1 MAVSFPNHPEGNAMA
16 KDDTT
21 ADSLADSVD
30 DALLAKT
37 RPPIG
42 AMVLLG
48 IAAGAQIGFGAIGY
62 LVAQAGAEPG
72 GATQLLSGLAFSVGL
87 MLVMVTGTQ
96 LFTGNT
102 MLVLPA
108 AQDRLG
114 MGETLRDWS
123 VVWAANLIGSVAIA
137 ALFVAS
143 GATGATGAI
152 GQAALKT
159 ADSKLAKDWVELL
172 ASGVLA
178 NMLVCLAV
186 WMATGAQSV
195 AGKIVGVIGPVTL
208 FVAAGFEHSVANM
221 TLLPIAWG
229 IDPAAV
235 PISALLGNLLLATAG
250 NIVGGSLVAIVLAA
264 GHRTLK
270 SG

>member
-1 MAVSFPNHPEGNAMA
+1 MA
-16 KDDTT
+16 KDDAT
-21 ADSLADSVD
+21 ADTLADSVD

-37 RPPIG
+37 RPPVG
-42 AMVLLG
+42 AMLLLG
-48 IAAGAQIGFGAIGY
+48 IAAGAQIAFGAIGY
-62 LVAQAGAEPG
+62 LVAQAGATPG
-72 GATQLLSGLAFSVGL
+72 GATQLLSGVAFSIGL

-114 MGETLRDWS
+114 IGETVRDWAI
-123 VVWAANLIGSVAIA
+123 VWVANLIGSLTIA

-143 GATGATGAI
+143 GAPHAIDGAV

-159 ADSKLAKDWVELL
+159 ADAKLAKDWVELL

-195 AGKIVGVIGPVTL
+195 AGKIVGVIGPVAL

-235 PISALLGNLLLATAG
+235 PMTALIGNLLLVTAG

-264 GHRTLK
+264 GHRTLAN
-270 SG
+270 G

>member
-1 MAVSFPNHPEGNAMA
+1 VAQ
-16 KDDTT
+16 DDAT

-30 DALLAKT
+30 DAMLAKT

-42 AMVLLG
+42 AMLLLG
-48 IAAGAQIGFGAIGY
+48 LAAGAQIGFGAIGY
-62 LVAQAGAEPG
+62 LLAQAGMPPG
-72 GATQLLSGLAFSVGL
+72 GATQLLSGVAFSVGL

-114 MGETLRDWS
+114 VGETLRDWT
-123 VVWAANLIGSVAIA
+123 VVWIANLIGSLVIA

-143 GATGATGAI
+143 GAPQAIDGAVAA
-152 GQAALKT
+152 AALKT
-159 ADSKLAKDWVELL
+159 ADTKLAKDWVELL

-195 AGKIVGVIGPVTL
+195 AGKIIGVIGPITL

-250 NIVGGSLVAIVLAA
+250 NIVGGSLVALVLAA
-264 GHRTLK
+264 GHRTLRT
-270 SG
+270 

>member
-1 MAVSFPNHPEGNAMA
+1 MAQ
-16 KDDTT
+16 DDVT
-21 ADSLADSVD
+21 ADTLADSVD
-30 DALLAKT
+30 DAMLAKT
-37 RPPIG
+37 SPPFG
-42 AMVLLG
+42 AMILLG

-62 LVAQAGAEPG
+62 LVAQAGMAPG
-72 GATQLLSGLAFSVGL
+72 GATQLLSGIAFSVGL

-114 MGETLRDWS
+114 IGETLRDWS
-123 VVWAANLIGSVAIA
+123 IVWVANLVGSLVVV

-143 GATGATGAI
+143 EAPHAIDGAV

-159 ADSKLAKDWVELL
+159 AHSKLAKDWIALL

-186 WMATGAQSV
+186 WMATGAKTV
-195 AGKIVGVIGPVTL
+195 AGKIAAVAGPVAL

-221 TLLPIAWG
+221 TLLPIAWAL
-229 IDPAAV
+229 DHAAV
-235 PISALLGNLLLATAG
+235 PVESLLGNLLLVTAG
-250 NIVGGSLVAIVLAA
+250 NIVGGSLVAITLAA
-264 GHRTLK
+264 GHRVLAK
-270 SG
+270 

>member
-1 MAVSFPNHPEGNAMA
+1 MA
-16 KDDTT
+16 KDDAT
-21 ADSLADSVD
+21 ADTLADNVD
-30 DALLAKT
+30 DAMLAKT

-72 GATQLLSGLAFSVGL
+72 GATQLMSGLAFSVGL

-108 AQDRLG
+108 AQDRLRV
-114 MGETLRDWS
+114 GETLRDWS

-143 GATGATGAI
+143 GATGAIDGAV

>member
-1 MAVSFPNHPEGNAMA
+1 MAQNDA
-16 KDDTT
+16 T
-21 ADSLADSVD
+21 ADTLADSVD
-30 DALLAKT
+30 DAMLAKT
-37 RPPIG
+37 SPPVG
-42 AMVLLG
+42 AMILLG

-62 LVAQAGAEPG
+62 LVAQAGMTAG
-72 GATQLLSGLAFSVGL
+72 GATQLLSGIAFSVGL

-114 MGETLRDWS
+114 IGETLRDWS
-123 VVWAANLIGSVAIA
+123 VVWVANLIGSLVVA

-143 GATGATGAI
+143 GATGAIDGAV

-159 ADSKLAKDWVELL
+159 ADTKLAKDWIELL

-186 WMATGAQSV
+186 WMATGAKTV
-195 AGKIVGVIGPVTL
+195 AGKIAAVIGPVTL

-229 IDPAAV
+229 LDPAAV
-235 PISALLGNLLLATAG
+235 PVAAMLGNVLLATAG
-250 NIVGGSLVAIVLAA
+250 NIVGGSLVAITLAA
-264 GHRTLK
+264 GHRVLAK
-270 SG
+270 

>member
-1 MAVSFPNHPEGNAMA
+1 MAQ
-16 KDDTT
+16 DDAT
-21 ADSLADSVD
+21 ADTLADSVD
-30 DALLAKT
+30 DAMLAKT

-42 AMVLLG
+42 AMLLLG
-48 IAAGAQIGFGAIGY
+48 LAAGAQIGFGGIGY
-62 LVAQAGAEPG
+62 LLAQAGMPPG
-72 GATQLLSGLAFSVGL
+72 GATQLLSGVAFSVGL

-114 MGETLRDWS
+114 VGETLRDWT
-123 VVWAANLIGSVAIA
+123 VVWIANLIGSLVIA

-143 GATGATGAI
+143 GAPQAIDGAVAA
-152 GQAALKT
+152 AALKT
-159 ADSKLAKDWVELL
+159 ADTKLAKDWVELL

-186 WMATGAQSV
+186 WMATGAKTV
-195 AGKIVGVIGPVTL
+195 AGKIASVIGPVAL

-221 TLLPIAWG
+221 ALLPIAWG
-229 IDPAAV
+229 LDPAAV
-235 PISALLGNLLLATAG
+235 PVGAMLGNLLLATAG
-250 NIVGGSLVAIVLAA
+250 NIVGGSLVAITLAA
-264 GHRTLK
+264 GHRTLAN
-270 SG
+270 

>member
-1 MAVSFPNHPEGNAMA
+1 MAQ
-16 KDDTT
+16 DDVT
-21 ADSLADSVD
+21 ADTLADSVD
-30 DALLAKT
+30 DAMLAKT
-37 RPPIG
+37 RPPVG
-42 AMVLLG
+42 AIALLG

-62 LVAQAGAEPG
+62 LVAQAGMTPG
-72 GATQLLSGLAFSVGL
+72 GATQLLSGIAFSVGL

-114 MGETLRDWS
+114 IGETLRDWG
-123 VVWAANLIGSVAIA
+123 VVWGANLIGSMVIA

-143 GATGATGAI
+143 GAAGALDGAVA
-152 GQAALKT
+152 QAALKT
-159 ADSKLAKDWVELL
+159 ADTKLAKDWVELL
-172 ASGVLA
+172 ASGALA

-186 WMATGAQSV
+186 WMATGTKSV
-195 AGKIVGVIGPVTL
+195 AGKIVAVIGPVTL

-229 IDPAAV
+229 LDPAAV
-235 PISALLGNLLLATAG
+235 PVTAVLGNLLLATAG
-250 NIVGGSLVAIVLAA
+250 NIAGGSLVAITLAA
-264 GHRTLK
+264 GHRVLGK
-270 SG
+270 

>member
-1 MAVSFPNHPEGNAMA
+1 MA
-16 KDDTT
+16 KEDAT
-21 ADSLADSVD
+21 ADTLADSVD

-37 RPPIG
+37 RPPVG
-42 AMVLLG
+42 AMLLLG
-48 IAAGAQIGFGAIGY
+48 IAAGAQIAFGAIGY
-62 LVAQAGAEPG
+62 LLAQAGSAPG
-72 GATQLLSGLAFSVGL
+72 GATQLLSGVAFSVGL

-108 AQDRLG
+108 VQDRLG
-114 MGETLRDWS
+114 IGETVRDWTI
-123 VVWAANLIGSVAIA
+123 VWVANLIGSLVIA

-143 GATGATGAI
+143 GAPHAIDGAV

-159 ADSKLAKDWVELL
+159 ADTKLAKDWVELF

-195 AGKIVGVIGPVTL
+195 AGKIVGVVGPVTL

-221 TLLPIAWG
+221 TLLPIAWA

-235 PISALLGNLLLATAG
+235 PATAMAGNLLLATAG

-264 GHRTLK
+264 GHRTLNTA
-270 SG
+270 

>member
-1 MAVSFPNHPEGNAMA
+1 VAQ
-16 KDDTT
+16 DDAT
-21 ADSLADSVD
+21 ADTLADSVD
-30 DALLAKT
+30 DAMLAKT

-42 AMVLLG
+42 AMLLLG
-48 IAAGAQIGFGAIGY
+48 LAAGAQIGFGAIGY
-62 LVAQAGAEPG
+62 LLAQAGMPPG
-72 GATQLLSGLAFSVGL
+72 GATQLLSGVAFSVGL

-114 MGETLRDWS
+114 VGETLRDWT
-123 VVWAANLIGSVAIA
+123 VVWIANLIGSLIIA

-143 GATGATGAI
+143 GAAQAIDGAVAA
-152 GQAALKT
+152 AALKT
-159 ADSKLAKDWVELL
+159 ADTKLAKDWVELL
-172 ASGVLA
+172 ASGMLA

-186 WMATGAQSV
+186 WMATGAKTV
-195 AGKIVGVIGPVTL
+195 AGKIASVIGPVAL

-229 IDPAAV
+229 LDPAAV
-235 PISALLGNLLLATAG
+235 PMGALLGNLLLATAG
-250 NIVGGSLVAIVLAA
+250 NIVGGSLVAITLAE
-264 GHRTLK
+264 GHRTLAK
-270 SG
+270 

>member
-1 MAVSFPNHPEGNAMA
+1 MAQ
-16 KDDTT
+16 DDVI
-21 ADSLADSVD
+21 ADTLADSVD
-30 DALLAKT
+30 DAMLAKT
-37 RPPIG
+37 SPPVG

-62 LVAQAGAEPG
+62 LVAQAGMTPG
-72 GATQLLSGLAFSVGL
+72 GGTQLLSGVAFSVGL

-114 MGETLRDWS
+114 IGETLRDWTI
-123 VVWAANLIGSVAIA
+123 VWIANLIGSLGIA

-143 GATGATGAI
+143 GATHAI
-152 GQAALKT
+152 GDAVGQAALKT
-159 ADSKLAKDWVELL
+159 ADTKLAKDWAELL

-186 WMATGAQSV
+186 WMATGAKTV
-195 AGKIVGVIGPVTL
+195 AGKIAAVIGPVAL

-229 IDPAAV
+229 LDHAAV
-235 PISALLGNLLLATAG
+235 PIGPLLGNLLLVTAG
-250 NIVGGSLVAIVLAA
+250 NIVGGSLVAITLAA
-264 GHRTLK
+264 GHRVLTK
-270 SG
+270 AQ

>member
-1 MAVSFPNHPEGNAMA
+1 MAQ
-16 KDDTT
+16 DDAT
-21 ADSLADSVD
+21 ADALADSVD
-30 DALLAKT
+30 DAMLAKT

-42 AMVLLG
+42 AMLLLG
-48 IAAGAQIGFGAIGY
+48 LAAGAQIGFGAIGY
-62 LVAQAGAEPG
+62 LLAQAGMPPG
-72 GATQLLSGLAFSVGL
+72 GATQLLSGVAFSVGL

-114 MGETLRDWS
+114 VGETLRDWT
-123 VVWAANLIGSVAIA
+123 VVWIANLIGSLVIA

-143 GATGATGAI
+143 GAPQAIDGAVAA
-152 GQAALKT
+152 AALKT
-159 ADSKLAKDWVELL
+159 ADTKLAKDWVELL

-186 WMATGAQSV
+186 WMATGAKTV
-195 AGKIVGVIGPVTL
+195 AGKIASVIGPVAL

-221 TLLPIAWG
+221 ALLPIAWG
-229 IDPAAV
+229 LDPAAV
-235 PISALLGNLLLATAG
+235 PLGALLGNLLLATAG
-250 NIVGGSLVAIVLAA
+250 NIVGGSLVAITLAA
-264 GHRTLK
+264 GHRTLAK
-270 SG
+270 

>member
-1 MAVSFPNHPEGNAMA
+1 MAQ
-16 KDDTT
+16 DDAT
-21 ADSLADSVD
+21 ADTLADSVD
-30 DALLAKT
+30 DAMLAKT

-42 AMVLLG
+42 AMMLLG
-48 IAAGAQIGFGAIGY
+48 VAAGAQIGFGAIGY
-62 LVAQAGAEPG
+62 LVAQAGMAPG
-72 GATQLLSGLAFSVGL
+72 GATQLLSGVAFSVGL

-114 MGETLRDWS
+114 VGETLRGWT
-123 VVWAANLIGSVAIA
+123 VVWIANLIGSLVIA

-143 GATGATGAI
+143 GAPQAIDGAVGA
-152 GQAALKT
+152 AALKT
-159 ADSKLAKDWVELL
+159 ADTKLCKDWIELL

-186 WMATGAQSV
+186 WMATGAKTV
-195 AGKIVGVIGPVTL
+195 AGKIASVIGPVAL

-229 IDPAAV
+229 LDPAAV
-235 PISALLGNLLLATAG
+235 PMGALLGNLLLATAG
-250 NIVGGSLVAIVLAA
+250 NIVGGSLVAITLAA
-264 GHRTLK
+264 GHRTLAK
-270 SG
+270 

>member
-1 MAVSFPNHPEGNAMA
+1 MADSDA
-16 KDDTT
+16 T
-21 ADSLADSVD
+21 ADTLADDVD

-37 RPPIG
+37 RPPLG
-42 AMVLLG
+42 AMLLLG
-48 IAAGAQIGFGAIGY
+48 IAAGAQIAFGGIGY
-62 LVAQAGAEPG
+62 LLAQAGGAPG

-114 MGETLRDWS
+114 IGETIRDWS
-123 VVWAANLIGSVAIA
+123 VVWIANLIGSLVIA

-143 GATGATGAI
+143 GAAQAIDGAVA
-152 GQAALKT
+152 QAALKT
-159 ADSKLAKDWVELL
+159 ADTKLGKEWAEVL

-186 WMATGAQSV
+186 WMATGTRSV
-195 AGKIVGVIGPVTL
+195 AGKIVAVIGPVTL

-221 TLLPIAWG
+221 ALLPIAWG
-229 IDPAAV
+229 IDPVAV
-235 PISALLGNLLLATAG
+235 PPGALVGNLLLATAG
-250 NIVGGSLVAIVLAA
+250 NIVGGSLVAITLAA
-264 GHRTLK
+264 GHRTLGNRVGQK
-270 SG
+270 